1 MKTIKLAVIGCG
13 NRGTVYAGYSLL
25 HPDAARVCYACD
37 TSKDRLEAFG
47 AMFTLSPDRLYTDA
61 SEMLEALADVDLVVV
76 STNDDSHFAIAKEVL
91 ERKHHC
97 LLEKPMSPQVWECV
111 ELVRL
116 AEQNG
121 VSLILG
127 HVLRYTPVFSTIHQ
141 LVHTERAI
149 GDLVAIHH
157 SENVSIDHLVH
168 SYVRGN
174 FRNLSP
180 IILAKSCHDLD
191 ILCWLTGKRCKK
203 VSSFG
208 HLDFFTE
215 EHAPEGSAYRCLDC
229 AVESTCPFSAVKR
242 YLGSDTGWP
251 TSMISVDTS
260 LEART
265 RALRE
270 TGYGVCAFR
279 SDNTVANHQ
288 VVNLEFE
295 DRITVSFVLSG
306 FNTVETREIRLMG
319 TKGDIFANMEE
330 NYIRVRT
337 FGSHEDRVIRPPMIH
352 IGSHGGGDF
361 LLMQDVVTRLQNNDM
376 HQAKT
381 QASLSLE
388 SHLIAFAAEHARASD
403 TVVQL
408 KDFARK
414 ISSQTIGK

>member
-13 NRGTVYAGYSLL
+13 NRGKVYAGYSLT

-37 TSKDRLEAFG
+37 SSRDRLEAFA
-47 AMFTLSPDRLYTDA
+47 AMFSLSPNRLYADA
-61 SEMLEALADVDLVVV
+61 SNMLEVMEDIDLVIV
-76 STNDDSHFAIAKEVL
+76 STNDDTHFAIASEVL
-91 ERKHHC
+91 KHKHHC
-97 LLEKPMSPQVWECV
+97 LLEKPMSPQAWECV

-141 LVHTERAI
+141 LVHTEHAI

-191 ILCWLTGKRCKK
+191 ILCWLIGKRCKK

-208 HLDFFTE
+208 HLDFFTK

-229 AVESTCPFSAVKR
+229 SVESACPFSAVKR
-242 YLGSDTGWP
+242 YLGPDIGWP
-251 TSMISVDTS
+251 TCMISVDTS
-260 LEART
+260 LEARK

-270 TGYGVCAFR
+270 TRYGVCAFH

-288 VVNLEFE
+288 VVNLEYE

-337 FGSHEDRVIRPPMIH
+337 FGSKEDRVIRPAVYG
-352 IGSHGGGDF
+352 GSHSGGDV

-376 HQAKT
+376 HQART

-408 KDFARK
+408 EDFTRS
-414 ISSQTIGK
+414 ISNQRG